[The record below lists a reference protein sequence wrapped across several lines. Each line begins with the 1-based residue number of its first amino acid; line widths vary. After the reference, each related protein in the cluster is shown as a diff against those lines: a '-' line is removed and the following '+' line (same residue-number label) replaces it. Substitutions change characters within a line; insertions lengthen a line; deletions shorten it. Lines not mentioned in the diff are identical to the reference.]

1 MSEPRT
7 FSFQTEFTP
16 EGNVISGPARN
27 VFSRDETEKLAASAR
42 ADGEARAKA
51 AGFAGVDRILAHL
64 SPVQV
69 QLAQLAE
76 TLRREAAELAMI
88 AARKIAGGALDADGA
103 KAAAEA
109 IAESIRQLKSQPSI
123 VVSIAPA
130 SLPEVEQRLEQLR
143 RQGRAL
149 EISFQADTNAKPG
162 DWRVEWAEGAAG
174 FSRDGVEA
182 AIDALLRARLNDPV
196 EPQLELFTAA

>member
-1 MSEPRT
+1 MSEHRT
-7 FSFQTEFTP
+7 FAFETEFTP
-16 EGNVISGPARN
+16 EGEVISGPQRN
-27 VFSRDETEKLAASAR
+27 YFSREETEKLAASAR

-51 AGFAGVDRILAHL
+51 AGFAGVDRIVAHL
-64 SPVQV
+64 SPVHA
-69 QLAQLAE
+69 QLAELAE

-88 AARKIAGGALDADGA
+88 AARKIAGGALDSSGA

-109 IAESIRQLKSQPSI
+109 IAESVRLLKNQPSI

-149 EISFQADTNAKPG
+149 DISFQADANAKPG
-162 DWRVEWAEGAAG
+162 DWRVEWAEGSAG
-174 FSRDGVEA
+174 FSRDQVEA
-182 AIDALLRARLNDPV
+182 MIDALLQARLQDPV